1 MKRMIVKMFFCS
13 LLLSCTNINRDKMVD
28 KSELTYGD
36 YRLFQNTPAWDLAKA
51 VQDENE
57 GEINKI
63 LSKDK
68 KLINYQEP
76 KYGNTLL
83 TLTIINQQMKPF
95 KVLLDNNAEVNIHNT
110 YDGTS
115 PLIQSCMFKSYD
127 SEFAKI
133 LIERK
138 ANVNDVEVGKRREG
152 NSTRFTPLIAASRE
166 GKLDLVQILIK
177 NGANINY
184 ENEFH
189 QSALS
194 SCVMQDR
201 YDVTIYLLKSGANY
215 LRPIFYR
222 PSDDIDNNPKED
234 KPIYLIDLLRED
246 FFELDSQ
253 EYKYKMKV
261 VEFLKSKGVDYSK
274 APIPDY
280 IKKKAFENYQDSWQE
295 YLQKY

>member
-13 LLLSCTNINRDKMVD
+13 LLLSCTNINRDKIVD

-201 YDVTIYLLKSGANY
+201 YDVTIYLLKSGVNY

-222 PSDDIDNNPKED
+222 PSDDVDNNPKED
-234 KPIYLIDLLRED
+234 KPIYLIDMLRED

-280 IKKKAFENYQDSWQE
+280 IKKKAVENYPDSWQE
-295 YLQKY
+295 YIQKY

>member
-1 MKRMIVKMFFCS
+1 
-13 LLLSCTNINRDKMVD
+13 VD

-36 YRLFQNTPAWDLAKA
+36 YRLFQNSPAWDLAKA

-68 KLINYQEP
+68 KLINYQEQ

-201 YDVTIYLLKSGANY
+201 YNVTIYLLKSGVNY
-215 LRPIFYR
+215 SRPIFYR
-222 PSDDIDNNPKED
+222 PSDDVVNNPKED
-234 KPIYLIDLLRED
+234 KPIYLIDMLRED

-280 IKKKAFENYQDSWQE
+280 IKKKAVENYPDSWQE
-295 YLQKY
+295 YIQKY

>member
-1 MKRMIVKMFFCS
+1 MFFCS

-201 YDVTIYLLKSGANY
+201 YDVTIYLLKSGVNY
-215 LRPIFYR
+215 LRPILYR

>member
-13 LLLSCTNINRDKMVD
+13 LLLSCTNINRDKIVD

-201 YDVTIYLLKSGANY
+201 YDVTIYLLKSGVNY

-222 PSDDIDNNPKED
+222 PSDDVDNNPKED

>member
-1 MKRMIVKMFFCS
+1 MERMIVKMFFCS
-13 LLLSCTNINRDKMVD
+13 LLLSCTNINRDKIVD

-95 KVLLDNNAEVNIHNT
+95 KVLLDKNAEVNIHNT

-189 QSALS
+189 HSALS

-201 YDVTIYLLKSGANY
+201 YDVTIYLLKSGVNY

-222 PSDDIDNNPKED
+222 PSDDVDNNPKED

-261 VEFLKSKGVDYSK
+261 VDFLKSKGIDYRSS
-274 APIPDY
+274 PIPDY
-280 IKKKAFENYQDSWQE
+280 IKKKAQENYPNNWKE
-295 YLQKY
+295 YLEKY

>member
-1 MKRMIVKMFFCS
+1 MIVKMFFCS
-13 LLLSCTNINRDKMVD
+13 LLLSCTNINRDKIVD

-201 YDVTIYLLKSGANY
+201 YDVTIYLLKSGVNY

-222 PSDDIDNNPKED
+222 PSDDVDNNPKED
-234 KPIYLIDLLRED
+234 KPIYLIDMLRED

-280 IKKKAFENYQDSWQE
+280 IKKKAVENYPDSWQE
-295 YLQKY
+295 YIQKY

>member
-1 MKRMIVKMFFCS
+1 MFFCS
-13 LLLSCTNINRDKMVD
+13 LLLSCTNINRDKIVD

-68 KLINYQEP
+68 KLINYQEQ

-201 YDVTIYLLKSGANY
+201 YDVTIYLLKSGVNY

-222 PSDDIDNNPKED
+222 PSDDVVNNPKED
-234 KPIYLIDLLRED
+234 KPIYLIDMLRED

-280 IKKKAFENYQDSWQE
+280 IKKKAVENYPDSWQE
-295 YLQKY
+295 YIQKY

>member
-1 MKRMIVKMFFCS
+1 MFFCS

-201 YDVTIYLLKSGANY
+201 YDVTIYLLKSGVNY

>member
-1 MKRMIVKMFFCS
+1 MIVKMFFCS
-13 LLLSCTNINRDKMVD
+13 LLLSCTNINRDKIVD

-201 YDVTIYLLKSGANY
+201 YDVTIYLLKSGVNY

-222 PSDDIDNNPKED
+222 PSDDVDNNPKED

>member
-13 LLLSCTNINRDKMVD
+13 LLLSCTNINRDKIVD

-36 YRLFQNTPAWDLAKA
+36 YRLFQNSPAWDLAKA

-68 KLINYQEP
+68 KLINYQEQ

-201 YDVTIYLLKSGANY
+201 YDVTIYLLKSGVNY
-215 LRPIFYR
+215 SRPIFYR
-222 PSDDIDNNPKED
+222 PSDDVVNNPKED
-234 KPIYLIDLLRED
+234 KPIYLIDMLRED

-280 IKKKAFENYQDSWQE
+280 IKKKAVENYPDSWQE
-295 YLQKY
+295 YIQKY

>member
-1 MKRMIVKMFFCS
+1 MFFCS
-13 LLLSCTNINRDKMVD
+13 LLLSCTNINRDKIVD

-36 YRLFQNTPAWDLAKA
+36 YRLFQNSPAWDLAKA

-68 KLINYQEP
+68 KLINYQEQ

-201 YDVTIYLLKSGANY
+201 YNVTIYLLKSGVNY
-215 LRPIFYR
+215 SRPIFYR
-222 PSDDIDNNPKED
+222 PSDDVVNNPKED
-234 KPIYLIDLLRED
+234 KPIYLIDMLRED

-280 IKKKAFENYQDSWQE
+280 IKKKAVENYPDSWQE
-295 YLQKY
+295 YIQKY

>member
-1 MKRMIVKMFFCS
+1 MIVKMFFCS

-201 YDVTIYLLKSGANY
+201 YDVTIYLLKSGVNY

-261 VEFLKSKGVDYSK
+261 VKFLKSKGVDYSK

>member
-1 MKRMIVKMFFCS
+1 MFFCS

-138 ANVNDVEVGKRREG
+138 ANVNDVEVGKRRQG

-201 YDVTIYLLKSGANY
+201 YDVTIYLLKSGVNY
-215 LRPIFYR
+215 LRPILYR

>member
-1 MKRMIVKMFFCS
+1 MFFCS
-13 LLLSCTNINRDKMVD
+13 LLLSCTNINRDKIVD

-201 YDVTIYLLKSGANY
+201 YDVTIYLLKSGVNY

-222 PSDDIDNNPKED
+222 PSDDVDNNPKED

>member
-1 MKRMIVKMFFCS
+1 MFFCS
-13 LLLSCTNINRDKMVD
+13 LLLSCTNINRDKIVD

-201 YDVTIYLLKSGANY
+201 YDVTIYLLKSGVNY

-222 PSDDIDNNPKED
+222 PSDDVDNNPKED
-234 KPIYLIDLLRED
+234 KPIYLIDMLRED

-280 IKKKAFENYQDSWQE
+280 IKKKAVENYPDSWQE
-295 YLQKY
+295 YIQKY

>member
-1 MKRMIVKMFFCS
+1 MIVKMFFCS

-201 YDVTIYLLKSGANY
+201 YDVTIYLLKSGVNY

>member
-1 MKRMIVKMFFCS
+1 MVVHLFICW
-13 LLLSCTNINRDKMVD
+13 LLFSCNNINRDEIVD

-36 YRLFQNTPAWDLAKA
+36 YRLFQNTPAWNLAKA

-57 GEINKI
+57 DEINKI
-63 LSKDK
+63 LLKNQ
-68 KLINYQEP
+68 KLINYKDP

-95 KVLLDNNAEVNIHNT
+95 QSLLKNKADINIHNT

-115 PLIQSCMFKSYD
+115 PLIQSCMFKTYN

-133 LIERK
+133 LIENG
-138 ANVNDVEVGKRREG
+138 ANINDVEVGKRREG

-166 GKLDLVQILIK
+166 GKMDLVQLLIK
-177 NGANINY
+177 NGADINY

-201 YDVTIYLLKSGANY
+201 YDIAIFLLKSGANY
-215 LRPIFYR
+215 ERPVFYR
-222 PSDDIDNNPKED
+222 PSDSADYNPNED
-234 KPIYLIDLLRED
+234 KPMNLVDVLRED

-253 EYKYKMKV
+253 EYKNKMEIV
-261 VEFLKSKGVDYSK
+261 SFLKDKGVDYSK

-280 IKKKAFENYQDSWQE
+280 INKKAIEKYPSNWQD
-295 YLQKY
+295 YLKKY

>member
-1 MKRMIVKMFFCS
+1 MFFCS

-201 YDVTIYLLKSGANY
+201 YDVTIYLLKSGVNY

-261 VEFLKSKGVDYSK
+261 VKFLKSKGVDYSK